1 MLEPG
6 QKTLVG
12 FGFVKK
18 PVKYRH
24 GETHLMFENSEPLG
38 IEFKPGT
45 AGSRVRKEFKE
56 VKSSKETMK
65 VSRGGEDVENK
76 SCLLQQKRG
85 PECQNVEGGKH
96 THFAGPLSPAAQR
109 VGIGVI
115 TPKRKFSNVF
125 NQEFHQTLKPVNF
138 SGNNGDFVRESPS
151 KKIRF

>member
-24 GETHLMFENSEPLG
+24 GETHLILENSEPLG

-56 VKSSKETMK
+56 MKETMKETMK
-65 VSRGGEDVENK
+65 VSRGGEDVEYK
-76 SCLLQQKRG
+76 
-85 PECQNVEGGKH
+85 
-96 THFAGPLSPAAQR
+96 
-109 VGIGVI
+109 
-115 TPKRKFSNVF
+115 
-125 NQEFHQTLKPVNF
+125 
-138 SGNNGDFVRESPS
+138 
-151 KKIRF
+151 